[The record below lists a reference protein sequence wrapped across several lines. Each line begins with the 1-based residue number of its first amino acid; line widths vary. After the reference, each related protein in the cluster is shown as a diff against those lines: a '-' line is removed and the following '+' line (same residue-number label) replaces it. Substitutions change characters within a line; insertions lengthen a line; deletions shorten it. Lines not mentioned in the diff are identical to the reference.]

1 MICYC
6 WSRTEAGTDFTLGS
20 WCALV
25 VRCHCQYALQHCDQ
39 SAQQWSNDWYP
50 GGVKIIFHIPSPGLQ
65 AYGRGIFNSKHS
77 LYEMSSF
84 ALGGLFWSEIPE
96 RGFLE
101 NLNKFHAVFGE
112 ISQNRML
119 APALGSWRPLFGE
132 ILDPPLVTSDFC
144 LDIKY

>member
-25 VRCHCQYALQHCDQ
+25 VRCHCQYTLQHCDQ

-65 AYGRGIFNSKHS
+65 AYGRGIFRSNIPYMNVKFCIGGVILVWNSRKGLSGEFGQISCRFWGNFAKSYVGTRPGELTAS
-77 LYEMSSF
+77 LW
-84 ALGGLFWSEIPE
+84 GNPWSATGYIW
-96 RGFLE
+96 F
-101 NLNKFHAVFGE
+101 
-112 ISQNRML
+112 
-119 APALGSWRPLFGE
+119 LFG
-132 ILDPPLVTSDFC
+132 
-144 LDIKY
+144 Y

>member
-65 AYGRGIFNSKHS
+65 AYGRGIFRSKHS

-101 NLNKFHAVFGE
+101 NLNKFHAVFWGNFAKSYVGTRPGE
-112 ISQNRML
+112 LKASLWGN
-119 APALGSWRPLFGE
+119 PGSATGYIWFLFG
-132 ILDPPLVTSDFC
+132 
-144 LDIKY
+144 Y